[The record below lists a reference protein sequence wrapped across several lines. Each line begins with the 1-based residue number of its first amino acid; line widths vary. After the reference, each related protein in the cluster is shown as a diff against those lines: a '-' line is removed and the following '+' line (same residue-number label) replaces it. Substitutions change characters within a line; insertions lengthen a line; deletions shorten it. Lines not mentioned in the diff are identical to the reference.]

1 MYRISKKF
9 KFDAAH
15 QLHGLPVG
23 HKCAALHGHT
33 YTVEVFVESE
43 QLDDRGFVRDY
54 GELRDLGQFID
65 SHLDHQNLNEV
76 GDKFGIEELAQPTA
90 ENIARYLYEWSVERW
105 PDVAAVRVS
114 ETPETSAEYRPW
126 KDVVVD

>member
-1 MYRISKKF
+1 VYTIRKKF

-33 YTVEVFVESE
+33 YAVEVVVESE
-43 QLDDRGFVRDY
+43 TLDARGFVRDY
-54 GELRDLGQFID
+54 GELRDLGEHINVY
-65 SHLDHQNLNEV
+65 LDHQLLNEV
-76 GDKFGIEELAQPTA
+76 GEKFEIVELLQPTA

-105 PDVAAVRVS
+105 PDVVAVRVS
-114 ETPETSAEYRPW
+114 ETPETMAEYRP
-126 KDVVVD
+126 VVQA

>member
-1 MYRISKKF
+1 VYTITKKF

-33 YTVEVFVESE
+33 YTVEVVVESE
-43 QLDDRGFVRDY
+43 TLDDRGFVRDY
-54 GELRDLGQFID
+54 GELRDLGEHIQIY
-65 SHLDHQNLNEV
+65 LDHHCLNEV
-76 GDKFGIEELAQPTA
+76 GDKFGIEELVQPTA
-90 ENIARYLYEWSVERW
+90 ENIARYLYLWSVERW

-114 ETPETSAEYRPW
+114 ETPQTSAEYRPR